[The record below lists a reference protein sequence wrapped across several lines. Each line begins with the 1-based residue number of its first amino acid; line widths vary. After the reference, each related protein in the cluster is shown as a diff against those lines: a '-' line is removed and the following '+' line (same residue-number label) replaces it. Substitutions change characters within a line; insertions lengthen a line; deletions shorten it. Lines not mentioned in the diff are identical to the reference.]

1 MKINKIK
8 KSKGF
13 TLIELLIVIGILAVL
28 AVTLL
33 LALNPAEAQKRTRDT
48 KRLRDAA
55 TLQAIINQYL
65 ESGQAMSVCLTTN
78 PNGCNSVTNGPQPP
92 ANTPQTCQNTNWLGI
107 NVCAYAQSVPVDPG
121 NGQLRTFV
129 IPGSGSAALTA
140 MYMAAVSGSNYEIN
154 TRLEAQSNRDS
165 LSADGGS
172 NNAWY
177 EVFSGPSNIL

>member
-65 ESGQAMSVCLTTN
+65 ETGANVPIGCLQSGGGPCRS
-78 PNGCNSVTNGPQPP
+78 NSIVGNAPQPC
-92 ANTPQTCQNTNWLGI
+92 TIGNWLGI
-107 NVCAYAQSVPVDPG
+107 NVCAYAQTVPVDPN
-121 NGQLRTFV
+121 NGQIRTF
-129 IPGSGSAALTA
+129 ITGASGNIKVPARYLA
-140 MYMAAVSGSNYEIN
+140 MISGSNYEIN
-154 TRLEAQSNRDS
+154 VLLEAEANR
-165 LSADGGS
+165 AF
-172 NNAWY
+172 AH
-177 EVFSGPSNIL
+177 FA

>member
-48 KRLRDAA
+48 KRLRDVA

-65 ESGQAMSVCLTTN
+65 ESGVAIPAASCLDDAL
-78 PNGCNSVTNGPQPP
+78 PVACNSNLIG
-92 ANTPQTCQNTNWLGI
+92 ASAAGNTPQPCNPAANNWLGI
-107 NVCAYAQSVPVDPG
+107 DVCAYAQTVPVDPN
-121 NGQLRTFV
+121 NGQART
-129 IPGSGSAALTA
+129 
-140 MYMAAVSGSNYEIN
+140 
-154 TRLEAQSNRDS
+154 
-165 LSADGGS
+165 
-172 NNAWY
+172 
-177 EVFSGPSNIL
+177 